1 MKGAIASLE
10 VFVAEGA
17 GAERRRLTL
26 TISAPE
32 PAADGDGWICRVV
45 LADLHRPRVC
55 AAPDSVSALAAAV
68 GQARDW
74 LAELSAQ
81 GATLFRDRVGE
92 ITVDLK

>member
-10 VFVAEGA
+10 VFVAERAEG
-17 GAERRRLTL
+17 ERRRLTL

-32 PAADGDGWICRVV
+32 RAADGDGWICRVV

-55 AAPDSVSALAAAV
+55 AAPDSVTALAAAI
-68 GQARDW
+68 GQAREW
-74 LAELSAQ
+74 FAELGAQ